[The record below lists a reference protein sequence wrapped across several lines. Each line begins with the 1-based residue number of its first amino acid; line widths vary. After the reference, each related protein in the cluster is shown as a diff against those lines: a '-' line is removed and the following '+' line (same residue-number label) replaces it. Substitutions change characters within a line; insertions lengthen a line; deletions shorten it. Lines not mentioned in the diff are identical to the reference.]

1 MARGLPP
8 PPAMRHE
15 KRVLVVDDNQVI
27 QDLLKQFLGREYA
40 VDVAGS
46 ASLALAAVVQK
57 NPDAIL
63 LDVKLPGVDGLD
75 LLTSLREIVV
85 KTPIF
90 VMTGYDST
98 EFGREALERGATG
111 YLAKPFSLAHIDKLI

>member
-1 MARGLPP
+1 ML
-8 PPAMRHE
+8 
-15 KRVLVVDDNQVI
+15 
-27 QDLLKQFLGREYA
+27 QDILKQFLGREYT

-75 LLTSLREIVV
+75 LLKSLREIGV

-111 YLAKPFSLAHIDKLI
+111 YLAKPFSLAHIDKLIADAVAQPVA

>member
-1 MARGLPP
+1 
-8 PPAMRHE
+8 MRPHALTTYAQLVRAQVRAQAQY
-15 KRVLVVDDNQVI
+15 RVS
-27 QDLLKQFLGREYA
+27 FA

-75 LLTSLREIVV
+75 LLKSLREIGV

-111 YLAKPFSLAHIDKLI
+111 YLAKPFSLAHIDKLIADAVAQPVA